1 MFADDLRTAH
11 TSNNRQEM
19 CRLIKS
25 IPAGRWTYPARGHVA
40 MTFYEGM
47 GIAAFASGGSGI
59 NNYDEV
65 SIAVFWPDGTPERQ
79 GYLGRFSKDELRLPN
94 YIAPD
99 TWSF

>member
-11 TSNNRQEM
+11 TSHNRQEM

-25 IPAGRWTYPARGHVA
+25 IPASRWTYPAIHVA
-40 MTFYEGM
+40 ITFYEGM
-47 GIAAFASGGSGI
+47 GIAAFSTGGSDI
-59 NNYDEV
+59 HTYDDI

-94 YIAPD
+94 YIPPE
-99 TWSF
+99 TWSV